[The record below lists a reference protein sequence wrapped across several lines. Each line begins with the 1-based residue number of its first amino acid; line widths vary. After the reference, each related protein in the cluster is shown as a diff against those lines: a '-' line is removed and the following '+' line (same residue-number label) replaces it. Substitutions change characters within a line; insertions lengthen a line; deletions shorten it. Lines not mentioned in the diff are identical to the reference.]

1 MKRISVLSILLLL
14 LLFSCKQYGDVK
26 SLTEVAI
33 DLEDGNSLASGGAE
47 SKDQITE
54 KGPALT
60 SEESERLEALK
71 TFLKDAIGVNGRDK
85 NSKAE
90 YEKSYKEFFD
100 WLSKNVNRQKEFV
113 SSFNN
118 VRGIVANVVDVCKK
132 IWSNNN
138 QNSLGFN
145 EYVCYDIK
153 TRTGDGLSLFFQ
165 KVADAFGDQEYK
177 SKDEDEEDEE
187 NNRKPEKCNEEIFK
201 VIKRVFTE
209 SENNKELEDL
219 KNLNSYK
226 KHYDFNQ

>member
-26 SLTEVAI
+26 SLTEVAT
-33 DLEDGNSLASGGAE
+33 DLEDGNSLASRDAE

-71 TFLKDAIGVNGRDK
+71 TFLKDAMGVNGRDE

-100 WLSKNVNRQKEFV
+100 WLSKDGNRQKEFV
-113 SSFNN
+113 NYFNN
-118 VRGIVANVVDVCKK
+118 ICGIVTKAVDASKK
-132 IWSNNN
+132 RSRDE
-138 QNSLGFN
+138 QRSLGFN
-145 EYVCYDIK
+145 EYVCYKIK
-153 TRTGDGLSLFFQ
+153 KSTGESLSLFFQ
-165 KVADAFGDQEYK
+165 KVADAFGTEEYK
-177 SKDEDEEDEE
+177 CKDDESSQ
-187 NNRKPEKCNEEIFK
+187 KPEKCNEEIFK

-209 SENNKELEDL
+209 SDSNRELADL
-219 KNLNSYK
+219 KNYGNV
-226 KHYDFNQ
+226 

>member
-1 MKRISVLSILLLL
+1 MKRISILSILLLL

-26 SLTEVAI
+26 SLTEVAT
-33 DLEDGNSLASGGAE
+33 DLEDGNSLASGGVG
-47 SKDQITE
+47 SNDQIAE
-54 KGPALT
+54 KEPSLT

-71 TFLKDAIGVNGRDK
+71 TFLKEAMGVNGKTGDT
-85 NSKAE
+85 KAE

-100 WLSKNVNRQKEFV
+100 WLSKDVNRQKEFV

-118 VRGIVANVVDVCKK
+118 VIGIVANVVDVCKK

-153 TRTGDGLSLFFQ
+153 TRTGNDLSLFFQ
-165 KVADAFGDQEYK
+165 KVADAFGTQEYK
-177 SKDEDEEDEE
+177 NKEEDDEE
-187 NNRKPEKCNEEIFK
+187 NNQKPEKCNEEIFK
-201 VIKRVFTE
+201 VIKRVCTE
-209 SENNKELEDL
+209 SENNNELANL

-226 KHYDFNQ
+226 AYNLNSNK

>member
-1 MKRISVLSILLLL
+1 MKRIIILSILLLL

-33 DLEDGNSLASGGAE
+33 DLEDGNSLSSGGVE

-71 TFLKDAIGVNGRDK
+71 TFLKDAMGVNGRDE

-100 WLSKNVNRQKEFV
+100 WLSKDVNRQKEFV
-113 SSFNN
+113 NYFNN
-118 VRGIVANVVDVCKK
+118 ICGIVTKAVDASKK
-132 IWSNNN
+132 ISTD
-138 QNSLGFN
+138 QQSLGFN
-145 EYVCYDIK
+145 EYVCYKIK
-153 TRTGDGLSLFFQ
+153 KSKGESLSLFFQ
-165 KVADAFGDQEYK
+165 KVADAFGTEEYK
-177 SKDEDEEDEE
+177 CKDDES
-187 NNRKPEKCNEEIFK
+187 NQKPEKCNEEIFK

-209 SENNKELEDL
+209 SENNKELANL
-219 KNLNSYK
+219 KNYGNV
-226 KHYDFNQ
+226 